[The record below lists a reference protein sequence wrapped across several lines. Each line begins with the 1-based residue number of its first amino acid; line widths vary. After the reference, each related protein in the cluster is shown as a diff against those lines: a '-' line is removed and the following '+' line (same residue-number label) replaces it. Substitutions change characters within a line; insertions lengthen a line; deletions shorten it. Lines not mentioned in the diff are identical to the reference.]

1 MHNWS
6 FCLLLCLP
14 IRRAGSSSV
23 VPQYNSHGPMTSSC
37 KSRWKI
43 RNIWIHIGHGKRA
56 GMVQLLFLLF
66 LLQPPWNLTDS
77 VQCLLARTKRANK
90 RSRQKKQWDQQGYS
104 NLITVTGVLQN
115 NAACF
120 KKKNACHGT
129 HSLVSA
135 WITLACLDGRK
146 MVKIASIFPK
156 FHRNWTTLFKTPVK
170 LLHTKHADYWFV

>member
-23 VPQYNSHGPMTSSC
+23 VPQYNSYGPMISSC

-135 WITLACLDGRK
+135 WITLACLDGRR

-156 FHRNWTTLFKTPVK
+156 FHRNWTTLFKSPVK
-170 LLHTKHADYWFV
+170 LLRAKHANYWFV